1 MNPRLR
7 LGTLPTPVEPLPRL
21 SARLGCQLFVKRDDM
36 TGIAFGGNKVRKLEF
51 VLADA
56 VAHGAKTIITV
67 GAAQSNHCRITAALS
82 AKLGLHCILVL
93 SGSPPENP
101 NGNLL
106 LDYLLGTEIVWSTR
120 EQRDEMLKQTF
131 DEAWAA
137 GKRPFLIPLGAST
150 PVGTLGYLEGFR
162 EFIQQGVE
170 VDWIVVASSSA
181 GTQAGLVLGAIQAGW
196 NGRIL
201 GISID
206 HKASVLQDMVAELA
220 METADRVRQKVRI
233 SRDMIR
239 VSADYLGDGYG
250 IMGQSEKDAIQL
262 FAREEGLFLDPVYTG
277 RAAAGMLDL
286 AANGFFK
293 PHERILFWHTGGT
306 PALFADSY
314 AGDLV

>member
-250 IMGQSEKDAIQL
+250 FMGQSEKDAIQL